1 MNSALHTAAQD
12 IATHVAAMEARRG
25 EPFANAFSNQLAGGL
40 PTPKTVGIPVTLL
53 HALCRSVAAGESRE
67 EEVRRQFNE
76 QSGFIRAGLLQTIA
90 GVTFFVIVLGWLGPR
105 IEHGASYSSYG
116 YTPELAGEV
125 AQAETAAHARCI
137 RHEADNTGYIATA
150 DGGIVCTDKRG
161 RRHPPTKAVS
171 HGGL

>member
-1 MNSALHTAAQD
+1 MSHTNQTAAQD
-12 IATHVAAMEARRG
+12 IVTHFVAMEARRG
-25 EPFANAFSNQLAGGL
+25 EPFANAFSNPLAGGV

-53 HALCRSVAAGESRE
+53 RALCRSVAAGESRE
-67 EEVRRQFNE
+67 QEVRRKFNE
-76 QSGFIRAGLLQTIA
+76 ESGFIRAGLLQTIT

-105 IEHGASYSSYG
+105 IEHGADYSSYG

-125 AQAETAAHARCI
+125 AQAEATARARCA
-137 RHEADNTGYIATA
+137 RHEADNTGYIPTA

-161 RRHPPTKAVS
+161 RRHPPTKAVP